1 MPANQGTGV
10 STAVRKT
17 VRVKT
22 IAGHDIELLH
32 QREKRF
38 YEEARDKY
46 LSENKFTASSDLRA
60 LDRLLLFE
68 TQVYRWQWQLACGA
82 DYDMVELENSDMAD
96 LRRSIKDTESL
107 ISTLQNDLTLTKNQ
121 RDKSNNAESVGAYIE
136 NLRRRALEHG
146 YHRDKQV
153 GKAIELINE
162 LIAITGSFKR
172 ANEEERRKL
181 GFEKADDIVDWV
193 LEVLQPQ
200 YDAVDQWYRS
210 NNQRYWVK
218 DL

>member
-1 MPANQGTGV
+1 MSANQGTSV
-10 STAVRKT
+10 STVVRKT
-17 VRVKT
+17 VKVKT

-46 LSENKFTASSDLRA
+46 LSENRFTASSDLRA

-82 DYDMVELENSDMAD
+82 DYDMVELETSDMAD
-96 LRRSIKDTESL
+96 LRRSIKDTEGM

-121 RDKSNNAESVGAYIE
+121 RDKSNTADSVGAYIE

-146 YHRDKQV
+146 YQRDKQV
-153 GKAIELINE
+153 GKALELINE
-162 LIAITGSFKR
+162 LIAIAGSYKR
-172 ANEEERRKL
+172 GNEEERRKL
-181 GFEKADDIVDWV
+181 GFETAEDVVDWV

-200 YDAVDQWYRS
+200 YDAVDQQYR
-210 NNQRYWVK
+210 NTNQKYWVRS
-218 DL
+218 L